1 MEGGSKSV
9 ERKGGR
15 GEARRGRRGG
25 RRTGKQTEEETKPLK
40 QTQHAQLD
48 LCAFECALLAPR
60 LGKLVEMKRMLERD
74 EAAMIWRLANLW
86 GLRSRR

>member
-1 MEGGSKSV
+1 MEGVSKSV
-9 ERKGGR
+9 ERRGGR
-15 GEARRGRRGG
+15 GEARRGAARRATD
-25 RRTGKQTEEETKPLK
+25 REESEEETKPLK

-60 LGKLVEMKRMLERD
+60 LGKWMEMRRMLERD

-86 GLRSRR
+86 RLRSRR